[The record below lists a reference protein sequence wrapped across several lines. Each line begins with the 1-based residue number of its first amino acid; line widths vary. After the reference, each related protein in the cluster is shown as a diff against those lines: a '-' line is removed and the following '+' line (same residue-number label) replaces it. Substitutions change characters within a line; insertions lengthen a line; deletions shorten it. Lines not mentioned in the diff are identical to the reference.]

1 MASTGVNESE
11 TYAYSYSQS
20 EKIRQIMAHKEAKL
34 REEEASEN
42 LKDGAL
48 TEWRLLLHLQL
59 HGASRIECRE
69 RHILEMFPICTKR
82 ASDERNR
89 VTPDVNLEILEEAD
103 QEEALGGPVNAEA
116 TPLSLFSGVSSA
128 PPYSGTISAAPIV
141 GGVSGGRVP
150 SAIVNGQP
158 VFSNDASDPFGGVLR
173 GATPMPS
180 SRQVSAAPMNMYT
193 SSAAP
198 IWPGGERVF
207 FTPFFF

>member
-1 MASTGVNESE
+1 MTSTGVNESE

-42 LKDGAL
+42 LKNGVL
-48 TEWRLLLHLQL
+48 TEWRFLLLLHL
-59 HGASRIECRE
+59 HGASRIEGRE
-69 RHILEMFPICTKR
+69 REILEMFLICTER

-89 VTPDVNLEILEEAD
+89 RTPDLNLGILEEAD

-116 TPLSLFSGVSSA
+116 TPLSLFSGNSSA
-128 PPYSGTISAAPIV
+128 LPYSGTISASAAPIM
-141 GGVSGGRVP
+141 GGGRVP

-158 VFSNDASDPFGGVLR
+158 VFSSDASDPFGGVLR

-193 SSAAP
+193 ASAAP
-198 IWPGGERVF
+198 IWPGGKGVLFTHF
-207 FTPFFF
+207 FL